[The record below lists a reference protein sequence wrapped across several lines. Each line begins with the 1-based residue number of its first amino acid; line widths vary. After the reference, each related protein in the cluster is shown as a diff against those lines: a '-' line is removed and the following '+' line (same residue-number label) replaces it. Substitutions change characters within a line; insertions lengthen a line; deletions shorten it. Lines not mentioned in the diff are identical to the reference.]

1 MLTGLY
7 ERLRSE
13 DPIKEG
19 AARSELIRW
28 ISPGPLQAQFVRLLS
43 KADAATLLTLVD
55 LHRIALT
62 YVTNK
67 KGGDQVI
74 DTEKVQFEKL
84 HRAEGY
90 DDHALSSELISG
102 AV

>member
-1 MLTGLY
+1 MGITW
-7 ERLRSE
+7 
-13 DPIKEG
+13 
-19 AARSELIRW
+19 AA
-28 ISPGPLQAQFVRLLS
+28 PAQFVRLLAG
-43 KADAATLLTLVD
+43 ADATTLLTLVD

-84 HRAEGY
+84 HQAEGY
-90 DDHALSSELISG
+90 ADQSLSSELISG
-102 AV
+102 AVSAATSRTSSDGPRPALASTSRSRS

>member
-1 MLTGLY
+1 
-7 ERLRSE
+7 
-13 DPIKEG
+13 
-19 AARSELIRW
+19 
-28 ISPGPLQAQFVRLLS
+28 QFVRLLS

-84 HRAEGY
+84 HRAGGY
-90 DDHALSSELISG
+90 DGHALSSELVSG
-102 AV
+102 AVSAADIQD